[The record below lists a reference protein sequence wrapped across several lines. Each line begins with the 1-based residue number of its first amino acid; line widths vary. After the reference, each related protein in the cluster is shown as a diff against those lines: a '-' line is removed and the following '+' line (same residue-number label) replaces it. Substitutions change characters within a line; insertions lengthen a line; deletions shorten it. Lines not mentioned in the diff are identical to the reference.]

1 MMDQPLAG
9 QVAVVT
15 GAGRG
20 QGRNHCL
27 HLAAAGAS
35 VIALDIC
42 APIAGLSV
50 AMASVEDLE
59 ETASLVRAGGGRCHP
74 VAADVRR
81 AADLEVAI
89 RTGVEHFGRLDHVVA
104 NAGVCAV
111 GAAASFDPDV
121 AATIIDVNLTG
132 VWNTCVATIPHLVAA
147 GGGSM
152 TLISSTAGLKGLP
165 YFGPYAA
172 AKHGVVG
179 IMRTLALELGHHAI
193 RVNTVHPTGVA
204 TELVRGLANL
214 EALLE
219 EHPPHRAHFD
229 NVLPTPLV
237 SLDEVSA
244 VVTFLA
250 SPTARHITGL
260 EMTIDAGASL

>member
-1 MMDQPLAG
+1 MTDRPLVG

-20 QGRNHCL
+20 QGRSHCL

-35 VIALDIC
+35 IIAVDIC
-42 APIAGLSV
+42 ASIDGLPIAL
-50 AMASVEDLE
+50 ATADDLE
-59 ETASLVRAGGGRCHP
+59 ETASLVRASGGSCHAA
-74 VAADVRR
+74 VADVRDAR
-81 AADLEVAI
+81 QLEAAVDAGVAA
-89 RTGVEHFGRLDHVVA
+89 FGRLDHVVA

-111 GAAASFDPDV
+111 GAAGSFDPGL

-132 VWNTCVATIPHLVAA
+132 VWHTCAAAIPHLVAG

-179 IMRTLALELGHHAI
+179 IMRSLALELGHHAI

-214 EALLE
+214 EELLAG
-219 EHPPHRAHFD
+219 HPAHRVHFD

>member
-1 MMDQPLAG
+1 M
-9 QVAVVT
+9 
-15 GAGRG
+15 
-20 QGRNHCL
+20 
-27 HLAAAGAS
+27 
-35 VIALDIC
+35 
-42 APIAGLSV
+42 
-50 AMASVEDLE
+50 
-59 ETASLVRAGGGRCHP
+59 
-74 VAADVRR
+74 AADVRR